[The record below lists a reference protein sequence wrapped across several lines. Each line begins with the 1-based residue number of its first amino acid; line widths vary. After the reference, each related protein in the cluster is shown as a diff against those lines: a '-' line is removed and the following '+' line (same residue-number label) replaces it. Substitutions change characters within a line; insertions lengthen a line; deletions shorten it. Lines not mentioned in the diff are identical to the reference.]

1 VPWDYILG
9 GASAAGLV
17 FIFGIIFLNK
27 YLESLVDN
35 RFEERLERFRSE
47 RTREL
52 EFDKSDLAVWAD
64 LRKDV
69 LCQLW
74 STHRDLSR
82 LMTQVILQVQEVQ
95 WSGRELGSMRDAI
108 EKYRRSLHA
117 SSDLLSPDSAET
129 CQQFL
134 DTAVDILNAK
144 RATDDGN
151 PLKRIRGKFA
161 TETATLFGLEKMM
174 PWMARG
180 ADAAIR
186 R

>member
-1 VPWDYILG
+1 MPWDYILG
-9 GASAAGLV
+9 GASGAGLV

-27 YLESLVDN
+27 YLERFVDS

-47 RTREL
+47 LTREL
-52 EFDKSDLAVWAD
+52 EFDKSDLAAWAD

-108 EKYRRSLHA
+108 EKRSYWIPGSYVTSNA
-117 SSDLLSPDSAET
+117 MSAGSNALPR
-129 CQQFL
+129 FL
-134 DTAVDILNAK
+134 TLCTNSK
-144 RATDDGN
+144 N
-151 PLKRIRGKFA
+151 PR
-161 TETATLFGLEKMM
+161 
-174 PWMARG
+174 
-180 ADAAIR
+180 
-186 R
+186 